1 MYLLDVLHHFS
12 SYFDVYTDTHRH
24 HLQKILQTILIYR
37 KGGMTSHSKQQ
48 IFICTWYVYI
58 YIYTPKYHVDFL
70 NSSPY
75 IINYIYIYH
84 IYIYVYIYEYAW
96 HFRPSPECPLVYFL
110 EVSELSRQRTWWKPS
125 RPPMPMRRSWIILWW
140 LSRVWKVPVVILKW
154 CNLEVEQISENRSCH
169 FRNQPTSPN
178 RKFTSSKRSIHIQPP
193 I

>member
-84 IYIYVYIYEYAW
+84 IYICIYLWIRMTFSTIPWMPACLFLGSFWTFKAKNMVETISAAYANAPILD
-96 HFRPSPECPLVYFL
+96 HIMVALKGL
-110 EVSELSRQRTWWKPS
+110 EGACSDPKVVQLG
-125 RPPMPMRRSWIILWW
+125 SWTNIG
-140 LSRVWKVPVVILKW
+140 K
-154 CNLEVEQISENRSCH
+154 
-169 FRNQPTSPN
+169 
-178 RKFTSSKRSIHIQPP
+178 
-193 I
+193 